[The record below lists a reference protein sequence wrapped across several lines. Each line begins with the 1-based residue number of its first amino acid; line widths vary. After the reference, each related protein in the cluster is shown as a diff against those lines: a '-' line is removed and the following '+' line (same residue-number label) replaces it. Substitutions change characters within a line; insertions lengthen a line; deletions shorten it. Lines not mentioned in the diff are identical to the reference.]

1 MHKLTAAAAALFIL
15 TVGASAHAEG
25 VNNLLAG
32 INGLAVFA
40 WDPPRLAYEPP
51 EDFDEMWGAPVTSH
65 VVGFFAGTVM
75 MGYRATMGVLD
86 VALFPFWIFPT
97 LSPDS
102 ELQIFPSYE
111 IEYE

>member
-40 WDPPRLAYEPP
+40 IDPGRLAYEPP
-51 EDFDEMWGAPVTSH
+51 EEFDDMWGAPATSH
-65 VVGFFAGTVM
+65 VVGFFAGTAL
-75 MGYRATMGVLD
+75 MGYRAAMGVLD
-86 VALFPFWIFPT
+86 IALFPFWVFPT
-97 LSPDS
+97 LSPES
-102 ELQIFPSYE
+102 EIQIFGDYE